1 MGENNYG
8 DKSSAGASIACTMD
22 ELCLDN
28 PKVSIFVGFSDLFDL
43 YDQTRKLIG
52 TLIWRMFYCFVS
64 TCMRFHQPLAGS
76 RTIPFSGFDMKNNNH
91 WYLFIT
97 VIVAKPKALYF

>member
-28 PKVSIFVGFSDLFDL
+28 PKVSIFVGFCDLFDL

-52 TLIWRMFYCFVS
+52 
-64 TCMRFHQPLAGS
+64 A
-76 RTIPFSGFDMKNNNH
+76 
-91 WYLFIT
+91 
-97 VIVAKPKALYF
+97 